1 MNWKKV
7 RSEADRL
14 QYYKKRKQVLEI
26 MFKKTLNIFFKGF
39 PFFSCLLII
48 GCIIGCQENN
58 QEKKVVIDQ
67 MIHLQKT
74 TLGVTTIASGLNVPW
89 EIAWGPDNTIWITE
103 QSGIVSRID
112 PANGR
117 KKVLLVISQVWR
129 KRTSGLLGM
138 ALSPDMK
145 NKFFVFLDYTLL
157 KDSVPF
163 SRLVRYTYSKDTL
176 TDPLVLL
183 ELPAGDGHNGSRI
196 AISPDK
202 KVMWATGDA
211 QIDGAAQDTAS
222 LNGKILRINMDGSVP
237 TDNPIKGSFV
247 WAWGFRN
254 MQGLVYSPAGKLY
267 TSEHGDANDDE
278 INLIQKNGNYGWP
291 TIEGMANLPGEKT
304 FQQEHHT
311 IDPLKTWTPTVA
323 PAGLDYYN
331 NKTIPEWANSLLLVT
346 LKAQSLRVL
355 GLNENGNGII
365 SEQVYLEK
373 AYGRLRDLCI
383 SPEGDVYISTSNRD
397 WNPSQGFPKENDDRI
412 IKIFKI
418 KDADHFK
425 VRDSVTNQT
434 TVKSQTIYSQYC
446 ISCHKE
452 DGNGVAGTFPALNG
466 SSKVNGNKTA
476 LIKILLN
483 GIKPSVKDQKQM
495 GEAMPSFAFLS
506 DKDIA
511 ETLSYI
517 RSNWNNHAEKIT
529 EDEVKKVRLQ
539 SGKEK

>member
-1 MNWKKV
+1 
-7 RSEADRL
+7 
-14 QYYKKRKQVLEI
+14 
-26 MFKKTLNIFFKGF
+26 MFEKTLNKVSIGYIFCIG
-39 PFFSCLLII
+39 LIYLFI
-48 GCIIGCQENN
+48 TGCQNN
-58 QEKKVVIDQ
+58 KEKKVVIDQ

-112 PANGR
+112 PESGR
-117 KKVLLVISQVWR
+117 KKVLLDIPQVWR

-145 NKFFVFLDYTLL
+145 NKPFVFLDYAFL

-163 SRLVRYTYSKDTL
+163 SRLVRYTYSNDTL
-176 TDPLVLL
+176 INPLILL
-183 ELPAGDGHNGSRI
+183 EIPAGNGHYGSRI
-196 AISPDK
+196 TISPDK
-202 KVMWATGDA
+202 KIIWATGDA

-222 LNGKILRINMDGSVP
+222 LNGKILRINMDGTVP
-237 TDNPIKGSFV
+237 ADNPIKGSFV

-254 MQGLVYSPAGKLY
+254 MEGLVYSPSGNLY
-267 TSEHGDANDDE
+267 TSEHGDATDDE
-278 INLIQKNGNYGWP
+278 VNLIQKDGNYGWP
-291 TIEGMANLPGEKT
+291 NIEGMANLPAEKI
-304 FQQEHHT
+304 FHEKHHT
-311 IDPLKTWTPTVA
+311 IDPLKAWTPTIA

-331 NKTIPEWANSLLLVT
+331 NKAIPEWDHSLLLVT
-346 LKAQSLRVL
+346 LKTQSLRVL
-355 GLNENGNGII
+355 GLNENGTGII
-365 SEQVYLEK
+365 SERVYLEK

-383 SPEGDVYISTSNRD
+383 SPSGDVYISTSNRD
-397 WNPSQGFPKENDDRI
+397 WNPAQGFPKENDDRI

-418 KDADHFK
+418 KDLDNFK

-434 TVKSQTIYSQYC
+434 AVKSQTIYSQYC

-452 DGNGVAGTFPALNG
+452 DGNGVTGTFPALNG
-466 SSKVNGNKTA
+466 SPKVNGNKTA

-483 GIKPSVKDQKQM
+483 GIKPSGKDPQQSQ
-495 GEAMPSFAFLS
+495 EAMPSFTFLS

-517 RSNWNNHAEKIT
+517 RSHWNNNSQGIT
-529 EDEVKKVRLQ
+529 EDEVKEVR
-539 SGKEK
+539 SKTGKEN